1 MSAPITENASTPP
14 VVRPGISQEMLAW
27 AGVRRVSADEAKAM
41 SGAEQSGLWL
51 PYRTVKGAS
60 ICDGGKTYGRLRLDQ
75 PQGSKKYH
83 QASRTNVH
91 VYVPPGLDALQAG
104 ADLFCIE
111 GEFKAMS
118 LMEAGFAAIGVS
130 GFYGF
135 HEKGGKKLVPEF
147 VEVME
152 RLKPARIFFC
162 GDSDTALNY
171 QFSIA
176 AVRLA
181 NMVSS
186 VPVLLPRIPLNGPG
200 KGADDC
206 RQSLNGSFNDWWRE
220 RLGDAVLVKPDTDV
234 ANLAIELFERE
245 QAAFASLRGPTRNQ
259 AEHRMVKFAA
269 AMRPHPLLQE
279 RILAFAEKT
288 LKLPRRAL
296 NKAINDALEKLSCGD
311 DETDEKQIDH
321 WDQASVWTRQVWESV
336 VDVLFLYSQQV
347 CRLREGRLEPQS
359 PAAMVSFLDDPER
372 CRFVTK
378 NREGKTVTSSFTE
391 ADARVFLGSWMNSL
405 DLVRSVDVFSHTPV
419 LAWNGKEAVLVNG
432 YDKDLKVLAGG
443 HTFELPPPAE
453 AVERLVS
460 LLRDY
465 DFVTPG
471 DFGRAIALLLSPA
484 LAQGG
489 FLGRGR
495 VPLFLVEKNESSAGG
510 SLLLRLAC
518 GVYGLKPQPIS
529 KLDRPERVVEDISRL
544 LLSGAGF
551 IYFDNARGRGL
562 QNLPELES
570 LLTEP
575 TFNCRA
581 PYLHGEA
588 DVTRR
593 VLAVSSNGAVFSR
606 DLATRTVK
614 ITIRKKPP
622 GFRFFEYTEGSIE
635 DHVAENIS
643 HYLGAVFSL
652 VKAWAAAGR
661 PAGRRLTGC
670 RFSQWERAC
679 SWILEEYF
687 PGLPLLDQSHQ
698 EAQDRLADPDH
709 DLLRSLFRLVIE
721 GESRGEMT
729 ASSLAEI
736 GAEAG
741 LLDATEQQNRLRVG
755 KAMKR
760 RFPIDGPHTFDSG
773 RFTVLRDTRKSQ
785 QGNGHDVA
793 FYEIRSGA
801 EAR

>member
-1 MSAPITENASTPP
+1 MTQTTSSGA
-14 VVRPGISQEMLAW
+14 VVRPGISSEMLER
-27 AGVRRVSADEAKAM
+27 AGVRRVSAEEAKSL

-51 PYRTVKGAS
+51 PYRTVNGAA
-60 ICDGGKTYGRLRLDQ
+60 IYDGEKVYGRLRLDQ
-75 PQGSKKYH
+75 PQASKKYH
-83 QASRTNVH
+83 QAARTNVH
-91 VYVPPGLDALQAG
+91 VYVPPGLDAWQAG
-104 ADLFCIE
+104 TDLFCIE
-111 GEFKAMS
+111 GEFKS
-118 LMEAGFAAIGVS
+118 LALTEAGFAAIGVS
-130 GFYGF
+130 GFFGF

-147 VEVME
+147 VEVLE
-152 RLKPARIFFC
+152 HLKPARIFFC

-171 QFSIA
+171 QFANA

-206 RQSLNGSFNDWWRE
+206 RQALDGSFNDWWRE
-220 RLGDAVLVKPDTDV
+220 RVADAVLVKPDTDV

-245 QAAFASLRGPTRNQ
+245 QAAFASLHGAARN
-259 AEHRMVKFAA
+259 ESENRMVKLAA

-279 RILAFAEKT
+279 RILNFAEKT
-288 LKLPRRAL
+288 LKLPRRGL
-296 NKAINDALEKLSCGD
+296 NKAVKDALDNLSSGD
-311 DETDEKQIDH
+311 DAEDEKRIDH
-321 WDQASVWTRQVWESV
+321 GEQASVWTRQVWENV
-336 VDVLFLYSQQV
+336 AGALFLYSKQV
-347 CRLREGRLEPQS
+347 CRLHEGRLEPQG
-359 PAAMVSFLDDPER
+359 PAAMVSFLDNPER
-372 CRFVTK
+372 CRFMSK
-378 NREGKTVTSSFTE
+378 NRDGKTVASSFTE
-391 ADARVFLGSWMNSL
+391 ADARVFLGSWMNAL
-405 DLVRSVDVFSHTPV
+405 DLVPSVEAFSHMPV
-419 LAWNGKEAVLVNG
+419 LAWNGEEAVLANG
-432 YDKDLKVLAGG
+432 YNKELKILAGSQAI
-443 HTFELPPPAE
+443 ELPAPAE
-453 AVERLVS
+453 AVERLAS

-495 VPLFLVEKNESSAGG
+495 VPLFLVEKNEASTGG
-510 SLLLRLAC
+510 SLLLKLTC

-575 TFNCRA
+575 NFNCRA
-581 PYLHGEA
+581 PYQHGEA

-614 ITIRKKPP
+614 ITIRKRAAE
-622 GFRFFEYTEGSIE
+622 FRFFEYQEGSIE
-635 DHVAENIS
+635 DHVAANAPY
-643 HYLGAVFSL
+643 YLAAVFSL
-652 VKAWAAAGR
+652 VKEWAAAGR
-661 PAGRRLTGC
+661 PAGKALTGF
-670 RFSQWERAC
+670 RFTQWERAC
-679 SWILEEYF
+679 SWILENYF
-687 PGLPLLDQSHQ
+687 PGLTLLDASHQ

-721 GESRGEMT
+721 GETRSEVT
-729 ASSLAEI
+729 ASSLAEM
-736 GAEAG
+736 GTEAS
-741 LLDATEQQNRLRVG
+741 LLDGTEQQNRLRVG

-773 RFTVLRDTRKSQ
+773 RFTVVRDTRKSQ

-793 FYEIRSGA
+793 FYEIRVGA
-801 EAR
+801 EVQ